1 VAALIL
7 RGEKGGTPGLEVL
20 ICQRRANQA
29 MSLRWEF
36 PGGKIEP
43 GESDEEALIRELDEE
58 LGITAVIGEQVARVR
73 HHYRNGGS
81 VDLRF
86 YEVREYTGTLDNR
99 IFNDIRW
106 SSMKSLPDYDFLTA
120 DEDLIQD
127 LAQGKLL

>member
-1 VAALIL
+1 
-7 RGEKGGTPGLEVL
+7 VL